1 MINRNN
7 CMWGRSCWFD
17 ILCQKQR
24 DNPQPLLGNA
34 IGEIP
39 LRDAEATSSRYPSEI
54 PLLIFGIKGLSKDR
68 AWESGDAALIVLL
81 CYKGQKFR
89 HNLGHLHQDTVI
101 LPFMSF
107 VPQQCQDMPAARLKR
122 KKGQPPCGF
131 TCTQPELV
139 SCTCSGAGLYEIL
152 APEWFI
158 YGNWDTSSS
167 VSISEIYK

>member
-1 MINRNN
+1 MININN

-68 AWESGDAALIVLL
+68 AWESGDAALTVLL

-89 HNLGHLHQDTVI
+89 HNLGVTFTPGYCNFTLHVLCATAVSRHASCQTQEEKGTTSLWFYLHSAWTCELHLQWSWPLWDSGTRMI
-101 LPFMSF
+101 YLW
-107 VPQQCQDMPAARLKR
+107 
-122 KKGQPPCGF
+122 
-131 TCTQPELV
+131 EL
-139 SCTCSGAGLYEIL
+139 GHI
-152 APEWFI
+152 
-158 YGNWDTSSS
+158 
-167 VSISEIYK
+167 K